1 MFTTPL
7 LAGLEAHRERI
18 GQAAGLLTV
27 AQYLAGWFICS
38 DIRRRGTS
46 AGVSPL
52 RFIGGCGL
60 SILQLQY
67 SEKLQ
72 APALIWTSIFTLAF
86 SLLYSLWFWWYTPPS
101 GRGALY
107 RLTAT
112 VATVTAG
119 LYAYGAQGD
128 GPDVMYRLGMVLTVL
143 ALAFI
148 ALPLAQLRSI
158 IRAKSSAGLPLPAI
172 LASTGATVLW
182 LLYGMLI
189 NNTFIVVQKIIAMG
203 LCTVQLSLFIIYPA
217 STGSGDSAVGPGSFC
232 VA

>member
-1 MFTTPL
+1 MFTTTL
-7 LAGLEAHRERI
+7 LTGLEPHRERI
-18 GQAAGLLTV
+18 GQVAGLLTV
-27 AQYLAGWFICS
+27 AQYIAGWFICS
-38 DIRRRGTS
+38 DIRRRGSS

-67 SEKLQ
+67 SEKLH
-72 APALIWTSIFTLAF
+72 APALIWTSIITLSF
-86 SLLYSLWFWWYTPPS
+86 SIFYSLWYWWYTPS
-101 GRGALY
+101 SLRSSFY
-107 RLTAT
+107 RLSIGIAT
-112 VATVTAG
+112 ITAG

-128 GPDVMYRLGMVLTVL
+128 SPEIMHRLGLVLTVL

-148 ALPLAQLRSI
+148 ALPLVQLRSI

-172 LASTGATVLW
+172 LASSGATILW
-182 LLYGMLI
+182 LLYGLLI

-217 STGSGDSAVGPGSFC
+217 RKAAGKKKQR
-232 VA
+232 

>member
-1 MFTTPL
+1 MFTTLL

-67 SEKLQ
+67 SEKLH

-107 RLTAT
+107 RLTAA
-112 VATVTAG
+112 VASVTAG

-182 LLYGMLI
+182 LLYGLLI

-217 STGSGDSAVGPGSFC
+217 STSSGGEKKKQR
-232 VA
+232 

>member
-1 MFTTPL
+1 MQRFGIGIFDFSIPFT
-7 LAGLEAHRERI
+7 
-18 GQAAGLLTV
+18 
-27 AQYLAGWFICS
+27 S
-38 DIRRRGTS
+38 S
-46 AGVSPL
+46 
-52 RFIGGCGL
+52 

-67 SEKLQ
+67 SEKLH

-107 RLTAT
+107 RLTAA

-148 ALPLAQLRSI
+148 ALPLAQLVSWRKVE
-158 IRAKSSAGLPLPAI
+158 RFSS
-172 LASTGATVLW
+172 
-182 LLYGMLI
+182 
-189 NNTFIVVQKIIAMG
+189 FI
-203 LCTVQLSLFIIYPA
+203 
-217 STGSGDSAVGPGSFC
+217 
-232 VA
+232 

>member
-1 MFTTPL
+1 MYTMEL
-7 LAGLEAHRERI
+7 LAALEPHRERI
-18 GQAAGLLTV
+18 GQVAGMLTV
-27 AQYLAGWFICS
+27 AQYIAGWFICN
-38 DIRRRGTS
+38 DIRRRRTS

-67 SEKLQ
+67 SQKLQ
-72 APALIWTSIFTLAF
+72 APALIWTSIITLTF
-86 SLLYSLWFWWYTPPS
+86 SILYSLWFWWYTPANLRS
-101 GRGALY
+101 SLY
-107 RLTAT
+107 RLTTGAAT
-112 VATVTAG
+112 ITAG

-128 GPDVMYRLGMVLTVL
+128 SPEIMYRLGLVLTVL

-148 ALPLAQLRSI
+148 ALPLVQLRTI

-172 LASTGATVLW
+172 LASTGATILW
-182 LLYGMLI
+182 LLYGLLI

-217 STGSGDSAVGPGSFC
+217 SKADERKKQQ
-232 VA
+232 